1 MSCVGRY
8 LQYPHSILLSIE
20 SIPSILPPFLTII
33 PSKPHRPPNT
43 SPLLMLRI
51 APLLLQ
57 DPLMFLHSPVHPPPP
72 ITTCLS
78 NQYMPLTNIASQRPL
93 SKYSKYCLSP
103 SSFQIFQIFIPNIPN
118 IASHRPL
125 SQYSKYC
132 LSPSSLQALQCLSLL
147 LESLADN
154 EHRVIVTKPSHIL
167 ISR

>member
-8 LQYPHSILLSIE
+8 FQYPHSILLSIE

-93 SKYSKYCLSP
+93 SKYSKY
-103 SSFQIFQIFIPNIPN
+103 
-118 IASHRPL
+118 
-125 SQYSKYC
+125 SKYC

>member
-8 LQYPHSILLSIE
+8 FQYPHSILLSIE

-72 ITTCLS
+72 SST
-78 NQYMPLTNIASQRPL
+78 NHYMPLQSIYASD
-93 SKYSKYCLSP
+93 KYCLSP
-103 SSFQIFQIFIPNIPN
+103 SSFTIFQIL
-118 IASHRPL
+118 PL
-125 SQYSKYC
+125 TI
-132 LSPSSLQALQCLSLL
+132 LSPGSPMPLFASGILGGQRAAGDRTQAKPHPHLK
-147 LESLADN
+147 
-154 EHRVIVTKPSHIL
+154 VIYMKYD
-167 ISR
+167 RQ